1 MYPVGMC
8 LHILPDVLLHDYC
21 RFLAEPSRQCLGAFG
36 FYLNVSKLAGFRNRK
51 VVKTVSLLKFIRDWI
66 MIMATE
72 KSLFEMLNS
81 LQSHPIMLL
90 NPRSKQASKQA
101 SKPLF
106 ITQ

>member
-1 MYPVGMC
+1 MYPVGLC
-8 LHILPDVLLHDYC
+8 LHILPDVLWRDYC
-21 RFLAEPSRQCLGAFG
+21 GFLAEPSRQCLGAFG

-81 LQSHPIMLL
+81 IQSHPIMLL

-101 SKPLF
+101 F
-106 ITQ
+106 IY